1 MLSLALSFLRSC
13 LASICLQGRKEM
25 DHLPASFFKVTLLL
39 FFTFH
44 FFESSF
50 SAVSEYDFDNL
61 LGQNCGPEKG
71 RWGEMRVKEESGQD
85 TS

>member
-13 LASICLQGRKEM
+13 VASICLQRRKEM
-25 DHLPASFFKVTLLL
+25 DHLPASFFKVMLLL
-39 FFTFH
+39 FL
-44 FFESSF
+44 FESSF
-50 SAVSEYDFDNL
+50 SAVAEYDFDNL

-71 RWGEMRVKEESGQD
+71 RWGEIRVKEESGQD